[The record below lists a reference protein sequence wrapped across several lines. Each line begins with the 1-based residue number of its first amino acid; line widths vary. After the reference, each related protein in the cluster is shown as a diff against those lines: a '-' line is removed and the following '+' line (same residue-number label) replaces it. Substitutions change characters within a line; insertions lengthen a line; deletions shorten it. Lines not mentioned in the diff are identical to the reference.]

1 MDPKQNNN
9 SFGSLSSGGN
19 EPVAGGADGGS
30 APVDGGVTGGVPGGV
45 PVTGTPVG
53 AGGVPASA
61 TSDGVPGGT
70 VGTAGTAGTAGMP
83 AAGAPVGTMP
93 VGTPVDTMPAGT
105 PAAVGGNT
113 LFPGT
118 VGVAGAGGVGAGS
131 SVSAGGIGTGA
142 AGFNNVGTNGVAG
155 ANPMATGVF
164 GQAGANPGQANA
176 IFGQGNIGSAAPIGS
191 ATSDVVIGGGAQ
203 QKPKKA
209 LVIGAIAAAVLIVA
223 GLIMGVMFGQGGG
236 GSGDSGQVSSADQK
250 TLFNSYVNYVMFGED
265 SSEDLT
271 EERASEYRAYFES
284 LVNDGD
290 ALIKYTLEANKKF
303 GDFKTSYS
311 GGEYGD
317 HALLSLDDYFQRFPS
332 AMPITVKEMSD
343 LFKQSGRESVESL
356 IDNRYSIGTG
366 DDDSAS
372 GDYLYYIDVV
382 REYSEFRLSIIER
395 ASMEDCTL
403 NESLESDCY
412 ALSGDDIQTAQNYDQ
427 ELLEAEFTMRQNAF
441 VAIQDLYDEIYGL
454 DGEDDDTEDSE
465 TSSDDTEQTDEG
477 SSTDETGGRTDEN
490 SPESEGE

>member
-30 APVDGGVTGGVPGGV
+30 APVDGGVTGGVPGG
-45 PVTGTPVG
+45 
-53 AGGVPASA
+53 
-61 TSDGVPGGT
+61 T
-70 VGTAGTAGTAGMP
+70 VSTAGTAGTAGMP
-83 AAGAPVGTMP
+83 AAGAPVGTTP
-93 VGTPVDTMPAGT
+93 VGTMSAGT

-131 SVSAGGIGTGA
+131 SVGAGGVGTGA
-142 AGFNNVGTNGVAG
+142 TGFNNFGTNGVAG

-176 IFGQGNIGSAAPIGS
+176 IFGQAGANLNGAMAIGSASSG
-191 ATSDVVIGGGAQ
+191 DVVIGGGVQ

-343 LFKQSGRESVESL
+343 LFKQSGRDSVESL

-372 GDYLYYIDVV
+372 SDYLYYIDVV

-454 DGEDDDTEDSE
+454 DGEDDDTEDGE
-465 TSSDDTEQTDEG
+465 ISSDDTEQTDEG